1 MLLRLAGDS
10 VDLGAQAVAIVRQDK
25 LLWVATMDKMISCYT
40 GPSPSLISYCIPSFL
55 HWCLSFHYL
64 SLSVSLFLSL
74 PVFFSLSLSISVYL
88 FLSLSLYLHLSY
100 SPSFTLHYFSP
111 SEVSRAS
118 NTLIF
123 HFIIMFSFNFILII
137 ILYFYIR
144 NNYVISVFLCYSQW
158 EERKWKR
165 LSSLTK

>member
-40 GPSPSLISYCIPSFL
+40 GPSPSLISYFIPSFL
-55 HWCLSFHYL
+55 LYCLSFHYL
-64 SLSVSLFLSL
+64 SLSVSLFNSP
-74 PVFFSLSLSISVYL
+74 PVFLSISLYL
-88 FLSLSLYLHLSY
+88 FHSLSLYLHLSY

-118 NTLIF
+118 NTTIF
-123 HFIIMFSFNFILII
+123 HLIILFSFNFILII
-137 ILYFYIR
+137 IRNFLY
-144 NNYVISVFLCYSQW
+144 S
-158 EERKWKR
+158 K
-165 LSSLTK
+165 

>member
-40 GPSPSLISYCIPSFL
+40 GPSPSLISYFIPYFL
-55 HWCLSFHYL
+55 LYCLSFHYL
-64 SLSVSLFLSL
+64 SLSVSLFLSP
-74 PVFFSLSLSISVYL
+74 PVFLSLSPSS
-88 FLSLSLYLHLSY
+88 LSLSLYLHLSY

-118 NTLIF
+118 NTTIF
-123 HFIIMFSFNFILII
+123 HFITLFSFNFILII
-137 ILYFYIR
+137 IRNFCIR
-144 NNYVISVFLCYSQW
+144 NNYFIFVFLCYSQ
-158 EERKWKR
+158 
-165 LSSLTK
+165 

>member
-40 GPSPSLISYCIPSFL
+40 GPFTDFILHSFFL
-55 HWCLSFHYL
+55 HYCLSFHYL
-64 SLSVSLFLSL
+64 SLSVSLFLSP
-74 PVFFSLSLSISVYL
+74 PVFLSLSPSS
-88 FLSLSLYLHLSY
+88 LSLSLYLHLSY

-118 NTLIF
+118 NTTIF
-123 HFIIMFSFNFILII
+123 HFITLFSFNFILII
-137 ILYFYIR
+137 IRNFCIRSNYFIF
-144 NNYVISVFLCYSQW
+144 VFLCYSQ
-158 EERKWKR
+158 
-165 LSSLTK
+165 